1 MVPANECFETLY
13 CSSYGVHNRL
23 IGEMELVFLQRFTQ
37 GDFQNAAFL
46 GMNMQLWFIRMMQP
60 AAMFLRTVESK
71 VRPAHQ
77 HSRCSSVPR
86 RNGSA
91 HARSIVKCLL
101 IHPIRARQSLDK
113 ERKTTRMN
121 SSH

>member
-71 VRPAHQ
+71 VSPANQ
-77 HSRCSSVPR
+77 PFRCSSVPR
-86 RNGSA
+86 RNRRD
-91 HARSIVKCLL
+91 HARSNEKHGL
-101 IHPIRARQSLDK
+101 IPLKKD
-113 ERKTTRMN
+113 RKT
-121 SSH
+121 H

>member
-60 AAMFLRTVESK
+60 AAMFLRTVASK
-71 VRPAHQ
+71 VTPATQ
-77 HSRCSSVPR
+77 TFRCPSVPR
-86 RNGSA
+86 D
-91 HARSIVKCLL
+91 
-101 IHPIRARQSLDK
+101 RQSVVSGK
-113 ERKTTRMN
+113 MVAVRVNHGGCRIYKK
-121 SSH
+121 

>member
-1 MVPANECFETLY
+1 MVPANVCFETLY
-13 CSSYGVHNRL
+13 CSSYVHNRL

-71 VRPAHQ
+71 VSPANQ
-77 HSRCSSVPR
+77 HFRCSS
-86 RNGSA
+86 
-91 HARSIVKCLL
+91 RSEEHTSEL
-101 IHPIRARQSLDK
+101 QSLM
-113 ERKTTRMN
+113 RI
-121 SSH
+121 SYAVFCL